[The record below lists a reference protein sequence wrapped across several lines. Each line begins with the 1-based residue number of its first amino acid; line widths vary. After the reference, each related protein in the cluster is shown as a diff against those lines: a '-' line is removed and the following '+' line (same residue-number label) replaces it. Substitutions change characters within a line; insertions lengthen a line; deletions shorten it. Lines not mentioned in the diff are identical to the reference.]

1 MFWVD
6 SSNSIVQLDF
16 DYCSVVW
23 GKCGFGLCE
32 KIQKLQDH
40 AARIIL
46 YASNEDDIDELFQA
60 LSGRKLSHQRL
71 IATSVMMLS
80 TLYGLIPE
88 YLQSPFIFRNDITSH
103 RLTMLIIN
111 YWLFHNPAPT
121 IWRKPFPAGVL
132 CSRTAFPM
140 NFEQQFLYANLK
152 LKCVII
158 ALNETWH
165 PRNAA
170 LVI

>member
-1 MFWVD
+1 M
-6 SSNSIVQLDF
+6 
-16 DYCSVVW
+16 
-23 GKCGFGLCE
+23 GLCE
-32 KIQKLQDH
+32 KIQKLQDR

-103 RLTMLIIN
+103 RLTMLIIS

-121 IWRKPFPAGVL
+121 I
-132 CSRTAFPM
+132 
-140 NFEQQFLYANLK
+140 
-152 LKCVII
+152 
-158 ALNETWH
+158 
-165 PRNAA
+165 
-170 LVI
+170 

>member
-1 MFWVD
+1 M
-6 SSNSIVQLDF
+6 
-16 DYCSVVW
+16 
-23 GKCGFGLCE
+23 K
-32 KIQKLQDH
+32 KIQKLQDR

-46 YASNEDDIDELFQA
+46 YAGNEDDIDELFQA

-111 YWLFHNPAPT
+111 YWLFHTNYLKKTFSCRGAMFSNSLSHELRATVP
-121 IWRKPFPAGVL
+121 L
-132 CSRTAFPM
+132 CEFKIKVRHYS
-140 NFEQQFLYANLK
+140 FE
-152 LKCVII
+152 
-158 ALNETWH
+158 
-165 PRNAA
+165 
-170 LVI
+170 